1 MPNKITIKL
10 PDVRGSSQQLF
21 LINHA
26 ENNLQSVSDKI
37 KYARLSARLKSREVA
52 ERAGLHITTYC
63 RYERGEITAEGMDY
77 RILERISVACGF
89 PQDFC
94 LDEYQKFRTRSSQ
107 IIRQFMSDK
116 GLTNAALAYQTNVSL
131 TSVKQWKTG
140 KCSPSYKQWE
150 TVFKEYSNNLSV

>member
-1 MPNKITIKL
+1 MPDRITVSL
-10 PDVRGSSQQLF
+10 PEVRGSSQQLF

-26 ENNLQSVSDKI
+26 ENDLQSVSDKI

-94 LDEYQKFRTRSSQ
+94 LDEYQKFRTRSAE
-107 IIRQFMSDK
+107 IIRNYMTDNSI
-116 GLTNAALAYQTNVSL
+116 TNEALAHRTNVSL
-131 TSVKQWKTG
+131 TSVKQWKSG
-140 KCSPSYKQWE
+140 KCSPSHKLWE
-150 TVFKEYSNNLSV
+150 TVFKEYSYHLNI